1 MSKQEVALMPRLED
15 IKLDDLDKFDF
26 TDEQR
31 TELQN
36 YLLNKKPPNSWLK
49 KHYSGFQYLPI
60 DKVEFLLTKLF
71 KKWHVEV
78 LEVGQ
83 LMNAAYCRIRLYY
96 GTEGAFQDGVGAA
109 SFQVDKGSKAA
120 DMTAIKQSAVEMAL
134 PKAKTTAVKDAADC
148 IGRIFGRDAQRK
160 DTLNYELDQDKFKNL
175 L

>member
-1 MSKQEVALMPRLED
+1 MENKLPVKLED
-15 IKLDDLDKFDF
+15 VKLDDLDKFEF
-26 TDEQR
+26 NDEQR
-31 TELQN
+31 LELQN
-36 YLLNKKPPNSWLK
+36 YLLNKRPPESWLK

-71 KKWHVEV
+71 KQWHVEV

-96 GTEGAFQDGVGAA
+96 GDKGQFQDGVGAA
-109 SFQVDKGSKAA
+109 SFQVDKGSKAS
-120 DMTAIKQSAVEMAL
+120 DMTAIKQSAVEMAI

-148 IGRIFGRDAQRK
+148 IGRIFGRDVQRK
-160 DTLNYELDQDKFKNL
+160 GTLDYKLDTEKFKNL